1 VEAIVHLV
9 HAYGSWA
16 IFCLLAL
23 GIVGLPVPDET
34 LLLLSGYLVFK
45 GELLPLST
53 VLAALAGSIT
63 GVSISYLLGR
73 VPGEYLLGKAAPLLH
88 LREDAV
94 SRARAWITRRGKWA
108 LVIGYFIPGVRHF
121 TAFMAGTSDLAYPV
135 FATFAYSGAFI
146 WVSTFL
152 CTGYFSGEE
161 WSHLPASMHRIMMII
176 AGILLALFLAGALVK
191 YLLGKR
197 SAS

>member
-1 VEAIVHLV
+1 VEAILHLV
-9 HAYGSWA
+9 HVYGSWA
-16 IFCLLAL
+16 VFCLLAL

-45 GELLPLST
+45 GELLPVPT

-73 VPGEYLLGKAAPLLH
+73 VPGEYLLGRAAPLLH
-88 LREDAV
+88 LSEEGV
-94 SRARAWITRRGKWA
+94 GRARAWITRRGKWA

-121 TAFMAGTSDLAYPV
+121 TAFIAGTSDLAYPV

-152 CTGYFSGEE
+152 CAGYFSGEE
-161 WSHLPASMHRIMMII
+161 WNRLPASMHRIMMIV
-176 AGILLALFLAGALVK
+176 AAAMLVLVLAGALVK
-191 YLLGKR
+191 YFLGKR
-197 SAS
+197 SAA

>member
-1 VEAIVHLV
+1 MEAILHLV
-9 HAYGSWA
+9 HTYGSWA

-45 GELLPLST
+45 GELTALPT
-53 VLAALAGSIT
+53 ALAALSGSIT

-73 VPGEYLLGKAAPLLH
+73 VPGEYILRKAAPFLH
-88 LREDAV
+88 MSEDGV

-121 TAFMAGTSDLAYPV
+121 TAFVAGTSDLAYPV
-135 FATFAYSGAFI
+135 FAAFAYSGAAV

-152 CTGYFSGEE
+152 CAGYFSGEE
-161 WSHLPASMHRIMMII
+161 WSRLPGSMHRIMMIVAAI
-176 AGILLALFLAGALVK
+176 MLVLFLTGTLVK
-191 YLLGKR
+191 YFLDRR
-197 SAS
+197 SA